1 MTKKKTNTNKDKTP
15 DELRDSLLA
24 AALDHV
30 AFDGWSTK
38 THAQAAED
46 LGVDKGIVSLSFPNG
61 SIDMIDLHAEHCDQ
75 QMLKD
80 AQKINIDKLKIR
92 EKITQLVKLRII
104 AETPTKEATHRTI
117 PFLALP
123 KNHFASLKILYR
135 SVDLMW
141 KAISDSSTDFNFY
154 TKRMTLAGVYS
165 STFLYWMGDE
175 TEDCINT
182 WAFLDRR
189 IENVMQ
195 IEKAKAKYRNK
206 DFNIPD
212 IWRELGKM
220 RYGN

>member
-1 MTKKKTNTNKDKTP
+1 MTKKNAKKNKDKTP
-15 DELRDSLLA
+15 DELRDSLLS
-24 AALDHV
+24 AALNHV
-30 AFDGWSTK
+30 AFDGWSAK
-38 THAQAAED
+38 THVQAAKD
-46 LGVDKGIVSLSFPNG
+46 IGVDKGIVTLAFPNG
-61 SIDMIDLHAEHCDQ
+61 SIDMIDLHAQNCDQ
-75 QMLKD
+75 QMLED
-80 AQKINIDKLKIR
+80 AEKIGLGALKIR

-104 AETPTKEATHRTI
+104 AENATKEATHRTI

-165 STFLYWMGDE
+165 STFLFWMSDE
-175 TEDCINT
+175 TEDSVDT

-206 DFNIPD
+206 DFNIPN
-212 IWRELGKM
+212 IWRELGKK